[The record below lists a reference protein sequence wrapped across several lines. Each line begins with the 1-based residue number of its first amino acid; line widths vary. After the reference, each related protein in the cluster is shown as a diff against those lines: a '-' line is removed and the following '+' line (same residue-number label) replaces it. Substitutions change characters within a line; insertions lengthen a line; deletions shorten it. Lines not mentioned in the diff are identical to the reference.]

1 MFGGII
7 VIAEPAV
14 WVLTDQVE
22 DVSAGRIKKSL
33 VMVFLCLGVAVA
45 VALAMIRIF
54 LSINYLWFALL
65 GVGIALVM
73 TFFTPDLFTGI
84 AFDSGGV
91 ASGPM
96 STTFLLSFAMGV
108 SGSAEMGFGLV
119 GLIAISPLIA
129 IQILGLVFRFKERKA
144 KKGAANASLR

>member
-1 MFGGII
+1 M
-7 VIAEPAV
+7 
-14 WVLTDQVE
+14 L
-22 DVSAGRIKKSL
+22 
-33 VMVFLCLGVAVA
+33 
-45 VALAMIRIF
+45 
-54 LSINYLWFALL
+54 
-65 GVGIALVM
+65 M
-73 TFFTPDLFTGI
+73 TFFTPSLFTGI

-129 IQILGLVFRFKERKA
+129 IQILGLIFRFKERKA
-144 KKGAANASLR
+144 KKEAGNASSK